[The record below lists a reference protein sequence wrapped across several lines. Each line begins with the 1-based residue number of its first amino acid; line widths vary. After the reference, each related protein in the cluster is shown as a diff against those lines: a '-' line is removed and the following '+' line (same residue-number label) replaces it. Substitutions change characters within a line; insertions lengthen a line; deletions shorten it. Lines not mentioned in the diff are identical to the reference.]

1 MVGRFAAL
9 FLLSTLSQTV
19 DMQHQISMTVV
30 EPGEDFKLTCSL
42 TGQKAGLFYWFKL
55 KFGYMVET
63 VATGSFE
70 KVTIEEQFKNSGHTL
85 TFKEN
90 LYFLNI
96 RNVSK
101 EDEATYFCQAGTAY
115 EMRVINSTLLA
126 VNGHKNHQKSVY
138 VKQRPE
144 TQSVQAGG
152 SVRLQCSL
160 LSKSKENREQCPGA
174 HMVYWFRAAA
184 GESRPAVIYTQSHRS
199 DEEEEE
205 RSCVYSLSKT
215 IHNSSD
221 AGTYYCAVLTCGQI
235 LFGEGTTVK
244 TEQEPWPF
252 YIVLGT
258 LLPYS
263 VFVTAA
269 LILYRNKRP
278 VCKQCKGEKT
288 SFNQGERHRS
298 AEDQPNNEDGDE
310 AALNYVALDFAA
322 RKAKRWTATREQ
334 SLECT
339 YSGVGESL

>member
-9 FLLSTLSQTV
+9 ILLSALSQTV

-30 EPGEDFKLTCSL
+30 EPGEDSNLTCSI
-42 TGQKAGLFYWFKL
+42 TGLKAGLFYWFKL
-55 KFGYMVET
+55 KFGYMVQT
-63 VATGSFE
+63 VAAGSFGNV
-70 KVTIEEQFKNSGHTL
+70 KVGEQFKNSRHTV
-85 TFKEN
+85 TVKEN

-115 EMRVINSTLLA
+115 EMKVINSTLLA
-126 VNGHKNHQKSVY
+126 VNDHKNHQNLVY

-144 TQSVQAGG
+144 AQSVQAGG
-152 SVRLQCSL
+152 SVKFQCSL
-160 LSKSKENREQCPGA
+160 LSKSKENREQCPGE
-174 HMVYWFRAAA
+174 HSVYWFRAAA
-184 GESRPAVIYTQSHRS
+184 GEAHPAVIYTQSHRS
-199 DEEEEE
+199 EEEEK
-205 RSCVYSLSKT
+205 RSCVYNLSKT

-244 TEQEPWPF
+244 TQQEPWPF
-252 YIVLGT
+252 YITFGT

-269 LILYRNKRP
+269 LIFYRNQRP

-288 SFNQGERHRS
+288 ASNQGERHRS
-298 AEDQPNNEDGDE
+298 AEDQPNNEDADE

-322 RKAKRWTATREQ
+322 RKAKRWTAAREQ
-334 SLECT
+334 SLDCT